1 MIKFTAINPATG
13 EQGKSHEGVSF
24 EQARDAAKKAAGAQK
39 EWKESPFSERA
50 SLMSKAAAVLRRR
63 KKKLAEIAAVEMGKP
78 VAQGMGEVEKC
89 ALVCE
94 YYAENAEKFLADE
107 QIKTDSGK
115 VYTKYQPLGVVLAVM
130 PWNFPFW
137 QVFRF
142 AAPGLMAGNAGL
154 LKHSSNVPG
163 CSVAIQEVFDEAG
176 FPENVFTSL
185 PIDSESASKLIDV
198 DEVSAV
204 TVTGSTEAGAKIA
217 ERAGR
222 NIKKCVLELGGS
234 DPFIVL
240 DDADVKQCAKFAVQG
255 RTVNSGQSCI
265 AAKRFIVNEKIRRE
279 FEKEFAEHM
288 KSLKVGDP
296 MDEATQIGPLA
307 RKDIMDALLKQIDG
321 SVKMGAKV
329 LAGGKRKGSKGF
341 FVEPTIVTDVKPEMP
356 VFAEETFGPV
366 ACVIGFRNEEE
377 AVRLANMT
385 EYGLGA
391 SIWSKDVAKAERIA
405 ARIDAGAVFV
415 NKVVASDPRI
425 PFGGIKKSGYGRELG
440 RLGILEFMNA
450 KSVVVQ

>member
-1 MIKFTAINPATG
+1 MEWKGISF
-13 EQGKSHEGVSF
+13 GK
-24 EQARDAAKKAAGAQK
+24 RAALMKKAA
-39 EWKESPFSERA
+39 
-50 SLMSKAAAVLRRR
+50 AALRKR
-63 KKKLAEIAAVEMGKP
+63 KRELAETAAVEMGKP
-78 VAQGMGEVEKC
+78 ITQGMGEVEKC
-89 ALVCE
+89 AWVCDF
-94 YYAENAEKFLADE
+94 YAENAEKFLADE
-107 QIKTDSGK
+107 QIKTESGK

-142 AAPGLMAGNAGL
+142 ASPTLMAGNAGL

-163 CSVAIQEVFDEAG
+163 CSLAIQGIFDEAG

-185 PIDSESASKLIDV
+185 LIDSESASKLIDA
-198 DEVSAV
+198 DEVAAV
-204 TVTGSTEAGAKIA
+204 TVTGSTEAGARIA

-240 DDADVKQCAKFAVQG
+240 DDVDVKQCATFAVQG
-255 RTVNSGQSCI
+255 RIVNSGQSCI
-265 AAKRFIVNEKIRRE
+265 AAKRFIVHEKIRKD
-279 FEKEFAEHM
+279 FEKDFAEHM

-296 MDEATQIGPLA
+296 LDESTQVGPLA
-307 RKDIMDALLKQIDG
+307 RKDLLDSLLEQVDK
-321 SVKMGAKV
+321 SVRMGAEI
-329 LAGGKRKGSKGF
+329 ATGGNQHGKKGF
-341 FVEPTIVTDVKPEMP
+341 FMQPTLVTDVRPGMP

-366 ACVIGFRNEEE
+366 ACVVGFKSEDE

-391 SIWSKDVAKAERIA
+391 SVWSRDVAKAEKLA

-415 NKVVASDPRI
+415 NKVVASDPRV

>member
-1 MIKFTAINPATG
+1 MKFTAINPATG
-13 EQGKSHEGVSF
+13 EQGKSYNGIGF
-24 EQARDAAKKAAGAQK
+24 EEAREIAKKAAAAQK
-39 EWKESPFSERA
+39 EWKETPFSDRA
-50 SLMSKAAAVLRRR
+50 IDMKKAAAVLRKR
-63 KKKLAEIAAVEMGKP
+63 KRELAEIAAVEMGKP
-78 VAQGMGEVEKC
+78 IAQGMGEVEKC
-89 ALVCE
+89 ALVCD

-107 QIKTDSGK
+107 QIKTENSK

-142 AAPGLMAGNAGL
+142 AAPSLMAGNAGL
-154 LKHSSNVPG
+154 LKHASNVPG

-176 FPENVFTSL
+176 FPSWVFTSL
-185 PIDSESASKLIDV
+185 MIDSESASKLIDV
-198 DEVSAV
+198 DDVSAV
-204 TVTGSTEAGAKIA
+204 TLTGSTEAGRKIA

-240 DDADVKQCAKFAVQG
+240 DDVDVKQCAASAVQG
-255 RTVNSGQSCI
+255 RIVNSGQSCI
-265 AAKRFIVNEKIRRE
+265 AAKRFIVNEKIREE
-279 FEKEFAEHM
+279 FEKDFAEHM
-288 KSLKVGDP
+288 KTLKVGDP
-296 MDEATQIGPLA
+296 LDESTQVGPLA
-307 RKDIMDALLKQIDG
+307 RKDIMDGLLKQIDG
-321 SVKMGAKV
+321 SVKMGAKIIT
-329 LAGGKRKGSKGF
+329 GGKRKGSKGF
-341 FVEPTIVTDVKPEMP
+341 FVEPTVVTDVRPAMP

-366 ACVIGFRNEEE
+366 ACVIGFEKEEE
-377 AVRLANMT
+377 AMKLANMT

-391 SIWSKDVAKAERIA
+391 SVWSKDVAKAERLA

-415 NKVVASDPRI
+415 NKVVASDPRV